1 MKANE
6 STEMKVRHDEL
17 KLAILAIQ
25 GGMKAIDERL
35 KVSEG
40 KMDDVL
46 NKEEPKYVFRFALVA
61 IICSV
66 IGTFAT
72 VFMAMYPYLKA

>member
-25 GGMKAIDERL
+25 GGLKAIDERL

-40 KMDDVL
+40 KMDAVL
-46 NKEEPKYVFRFALVA
+46 NKEKPNYVFRFAVVS

-66 IGTFAT
+66 ISTFAA
-72 VFMAMYPYLKA
+72 VFGAMYKV